1 MANEENL
8 PAVVSVT
15 VEGPYQ
21 LRLVFD
27 NGLTK
32 SVDLRRELWGPA
44 FESLLDPEVFRLVSV
59 DEDLGT
65 IAWPN
70 GADFS
75 PEFLYDYP
83 ASAEREPETSDTE
96 PARRKSR

>member
-1 MANEENL
+1 MANEEYL
-8 PAVVSVT
+8 PAVVSVA
-15 VEGPYQ
+15 VEGPFR

-27 NGLTK
+27 DGLTK
-32 SVDLRRELWGPA
+32 SVDLRDELWGPA
-44 FESLLDPEVFRLVSV
+44 FKSLLDPEVFRQVSV
-59 DEDLGT
+59 DEELGT
-65 IAWPN
+65 IVWPS

-83 ASAEREPETSDTE
+83 ASAEREPETSNTE